1 MRWVPPGEFVMGT
14 PAGDTNRTA
23 GELGQF
29 RAGFTRGF
37 WISRHEVTQSEYQ
50 NLTTRFARDS
60 IGRPR

>member
-1 MRWVPPGEFVMGT
+1 MGT